1 VVSDSVPA
9 FRLPNSAA
17 FASRL
22 QVVSAAPLLGRAI
35 AEVHQLGH

>member
-9 FRLPNSAA
+9 FRMPNSAA

-35 AEVHQLGH
+35 AEVHQPGH